1 ENRDSELD
9 NPFGVELGGIM
20 YGGRDGKAYVPVQ
33 QSFSWE
39 HGIICYGAALETE
52 TTFATV
58 GKEGIPEIN
67 AMSIQD
73 FISVPLGQNIR
84 NNLAFGKK
92 LKKPPLIFGVNYFLK
107 DLKTGEY
114 LNSPRD
120 KHVWVKWMELRVHK
134 EVEAVKTPT
143 GLIPRYDDLQ
153 KLFKQV
159 LNREYRKEEYVK
171 QFTIRVPEN
180 LAKIKRVENFYRE
193 KVPDTPEKLFH
204 ILNQQRKRL
213 LKAKENFGNYIPPD
227 KFNQE

>member
-1 ENRDSELD
+1 
-9 NPFGVELGGIM
+9 
-20 YGGRDGKAYVPVQ
+20 
-33 QSFSWE
+33 
-39 HGIICYGAALETE
+39 
-52 TTFATV
+52 
-58 GKEGIPEIN
+58 
-67 AMSIQD
+67 MSIQD

-120 KHVWVKWMELRVHK
+120 KHVWIKWMELRVHK
-134 EVEAVKTPT
+134 EVEALKTPT
-143 GLIPRYDDLQ
+143 GLIPKCDDLQ
-153 KLFKQV
+153 TLFKQV